1 MARKARARPQVSGVA
16 AADRVLTVLTA
27 FKRGD
32 GALSLAEIT
41 ERTGLVKSTI
51 MRLAVSLEKYGLM
64 MRLSDGSYQLDAEV
78 LRLGSAYQQ
87 SLGLERH
94 VIPVL
99 EQLVEETEES
109 ASLYLRR
116 GNKRLCAYR
125 VDSPHL
131 LRLHIQPGDMLPMD
145 QSSIARVLRAFSEWP
160 DDRTAADLELPL
172 FSSGA
177 TDPHTAALA
186 MPVFGADSRLT
197 GALALSGPRTRLTPE
212 RAEEIKGLLTAAATR
227 LTKSLGGNFRPVD
240 GAARAI
246 ADR

>member
-1 MARKARARPQVSGVA
+1 MATKARARPKVLGVA
-16 AADRVLTVLTA
+16 SADRVLTVLTA

-32 GALSLAEIT
+32 GPLSLAELT

-51 MRLAVSLEKYGLM
+51 MRLAVSLEKYGLL
-64 MRLSDGSYQLDAEV
+64 MRLADGGYQLDAEV

-94 VIPVL
+94 VMPTL

-160 DDRTAADLELPL
+160 DDTAGSGLDLPL

-186 MPVFGADSRLT
+186 MPVFGADSRLV
-197 GALALSGPRTRLTPE
+197 GALAISGPRTRLTQE
-212 RAEEIKGLLTAAATR
+212 RSEEIKGTLHAAATR
-227 LTKSLGGNFRPVD
+227 LTKLLGGNFSPV
-240 GAARAI
+240 ATSARAVV
-246 ADR
+246 